1 MTSPTGTPTG
11 TPESHGDEL
20 SRETRESAALVL
32 VVMAVVVTI
41 SFVGLAIS

>member
-1 MTSPTGTPTG
+1 MTIQTGTPD
-11 TPESHGDEL
+11 SQSDEL
-20 SRETRESAALVL
+20 GRETRASAALVL